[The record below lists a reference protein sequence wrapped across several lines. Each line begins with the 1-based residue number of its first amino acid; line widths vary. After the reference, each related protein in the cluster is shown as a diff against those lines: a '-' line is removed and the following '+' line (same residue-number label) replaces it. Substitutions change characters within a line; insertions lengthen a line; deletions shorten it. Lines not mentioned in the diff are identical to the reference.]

1 MGNFVVVTG
10 KIPRELKE
18 KAKKLGINI
27 NKVIR
32 KAIEDAVKERE
43 EIILRESLNSCSE
56 ILKKIDVERITKSIR
71 EDREK
76 R

>member
-43 EIILRESLNSCSE
+43 EIMLRESLNSCSE